1 MVMDS
6 LTPTGFWFIRH
17 GETDWNAQNLSQG
30 DVDIPLN
37 AVGRAQAKSAA
48 ALMEGHAL
56 ATIVSSTLSRA
67 LDTARAVSEVTGVPV
82 ETDDGL
88 RETKFGEQ
96 EGQPMGDWYDDWIA
110 GTYTPEGAE
119 TFAGLRARAVA
130 AINRALARPAPVLV
144 VAHGGLFRAVRS
156 AMGLVPNLRTPNAV
170 PIFCQP
176 PEAEGAPWTLE
187 PVVGPATV

>member
-1 MVMDS
+1 MMDL
-6 LTPTGFWFIRH
+6 LTPTAFWFIRH

-30 DVDIPLN
+30 DIDIPLN
-37 AVGRAQAKSAA
+37 AVGRAQAQSAA
-48 ALMEGHAL
+48 ALMQGHKL
-56 ATIVSSTLSRA
+56 VTIVSSTLSRA
-67 LDTARAVSEVTGVPV
+67 LDTARAVSAVTGVPV

-96 EGQPMGDWYDDWIA
+96 EGKPMGDWYDDWIA

-119 TFAGLRARAVA
+119 TFAGLRTRAAA
-130 AINRALARPAPVLV
+130 AINRAISKPAPVLV

-176 PEAEGAPWTLE
+176 PSAEGEPWVLE
-187 PVVGPATV
+187 PVVGPATT

>member
-1 MVMDS
+1 MDL

-30 DVDIPLN
+30 DIDIPLN
-37 AVGRAQAKSAA
+37 AVGRAQAQSAA
-48 ALMEGHAL
+48 ALMKGHRL

-96 EGQPMGDWYDDWIA
+96 EGKPMGDWYDDWIA
-110 GTYTPEGAE
+110 GTYTPAGAE
-119 TFAGLRARAVA
+119 TFADLRARAA
-130 AINRALARPAPVLV
+130 AAVNRAIAKPAPVLV
-144 VAHGGLFRAVRS
+144 VGHGGLFRAVRS

-170 PIFCQP
+170 PIYCQP
-176 PEAEGAPWTLE
+176 PTAPGEAWTLL
-187 PVVGPATV
+187 PVDTAGPATV